1 MRSKFGNKRTLV
13 GDKSFMSKGEA
24 KRYEVLVQRE
34 QEGLIR
40 DLKTQVSF
48 PLVVNDVKIAR
59 YIADF
64 TYEDATGYVV
74 EDFKGVLTDVF
85 KLKQKLMSA
94 CHSIAIKIVKVPSA
108 D

>member
-1 MRSKFGNKRTLV
+1 MRSKFGNKRTMV

-34 QEGLIR
+34 RDGLIR

-48 PLVVNDVKIAR
+48 PLTVNGVKIAR

-64 TYEDATGYVV
+64 TYEDATGHVV

-85 KLKQKLMSA
+85 KLKSKLMTA
-94 CHSIAIKIVKVPSA
+94 CHAISIKIVKVPSA
-108 D
+108 E